1 MGNQQITFGGI
12 KVMALRWD
20 RGPSPFRGRLEVLI
34 GYEPLRILFFPCI
47 ECQFTFSIMMLSV
60 QVDIR
65 QS

>member
-1 MGNQQITFGGI
+1 
-12 KVMALRWD
+12 MALRWD

-47 ECQFTFSIMMLSV
+47 ECQFTFSIMILSV